1 MNIAILTPAWPAGA
15 APNGIATYYDNLVPA
30 MAALGHTVIVL
41 AAMRNTDDNS
51 DTDNIHVYELPDKLG
66 RLSYWRMRIGEAFE
80 PGHLSKTY
88 GAAQIIGAL
97 ELAQGDHQIDLLQM
111 EESFGWHQCVRERFD
126 FPVVARL
133 HGPHFL
139 NASKN
144 MGGAQ
149 SSEDKYR
156 VKQEGEALSKAIA
169 VTAPSNDVMLQ
180 TKNFYNLEWDH
191 AAVFPNP
198 VRVDEAEPRWSL
210 DQCDRNEILFVGRFD
225 RHKGGDILLE
235 AFIAVA
241 EARPEVRLVFAGP
254 DRGIVDETGER
265 RQIEFFLQEM
275 SQDVRERVKFLG
287 QLSRSEI
294 RALRAKAFVTV
305 VSSRYETFGNV
316 VIEAMACG
324 CPVVATNTG
333 GIAEIIDAEETG
345 ALVPAGDASALANR
359 LIQAFDSPEETAAMG
374 AKAYEVVRERFD
386 PERIARDHLRF
397 FQQVI
402 SSQDQ

>member
-30 MAALGHTVIVL
+30 MAALGHKIIVL
-41 AAMRNTDDNS
+41 TAMRNSGDNN
-51 DTDNIHVYELPDKLG
+51 DTDNIHVYELPKKLG
-66 RLSYWRMRIGEAFE
+66 RLSYWRMRIGETFE
-80 PGHLSKTY
+80 PGHLSKAY
-88 GAAQIIGAL
+88 GAAQIIEAL
-97 ELAQGDHQIDLLQM
+97 ELAQREHQIDLLQM
-111 EESFGWHQCVRERFD
+111 EESFGWHQGVRERFD

-139 NASKN
+139 NASKD

-149 SSEDKYR
+149 SSEDNYR
-156 VKQEGEALSKAIA
+156 VKGEGEALSKAIA
-169 VTAPSNDVMLQ
+169 VTAPSNDVMLH

-198 VRVDEAEPRWSL
+198 VRVDEAQPQWSL
-210 DQCDRNEILFVGRFD
+210 DGCDRNEILFVGRFD

-294 RALRAKAFVTV
+294 KALRTKAFVTV

-359 LIQAFDSPEETAAMG
+359 LIQAFDSLKETAAMG

-402 SSQDQ
+402 SSQEQ